1 MEYFR
6 LQAEALAEKTAGA
19 SGEET
24 AGVSGEEMAVLM
36 EVDSEVNYNNNL

>member
-6 LQAEALAEKTAGA
+6 LQAEETAEALAEKTAGA
-19 SGEET
+19 
-24 AGVSGEEMAVLM
+24 SGEEMAVLM